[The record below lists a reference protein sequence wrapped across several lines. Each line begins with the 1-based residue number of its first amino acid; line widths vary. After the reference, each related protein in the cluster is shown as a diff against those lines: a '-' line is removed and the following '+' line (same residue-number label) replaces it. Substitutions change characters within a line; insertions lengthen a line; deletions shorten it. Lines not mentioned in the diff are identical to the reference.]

1 MISPKINP
9 MISPVR
15 RVQIGFC
22 GEWYD
27 AKPESEFA
35 IGRDGDLQI
44 DDNPYLHRRFL
55 SVQWH
60 QELWWLMNVG
70 SQLSAT
76 VCDSGGSF
84 QAWLAPG
91 ARLPLVF
98 GATTVLFTAGPT
110 TYELTILCEDAAF
123 VSADVAVS
131 EIGETTIGPV
141 TLTRS
146 QKQLIVAL
154 AEPLL
159 RREGT
164 SVSAIPSSKDAAAR
178 LGWEQTRFNRKLDN
192 VCDKLDRR
200 GVRGLR
206 GGPGRLAVNRRAR
219 LVEHAVAA
227 RIVTAADLPLLDEDL
242 T

>member
-1 MISPKINP
+1 M
-9 MISPVR
+9 MAVQR
-15 RVQIGFC
+15 AQIGFC
-22 GEWYD
+22 GEWHYAD
-27 AKPESEFA
+27 PDRSFA

-55 SVQWH
+55 VIEWQ
-60 QELWWLMNVG
+60 QELWWLINVG
-70 SQLSAT
+70 TQLSAT
-76 VCDSGGSF
+76 VSDTSGNF

-110 TYELTILCEDAAF
+110 TYEFTVLCEDAAF
-123 VSADVAVS
+123 TPSEIGVS
-131 EIGETTIGPV
+131 EVGETTIGPV
-141 TLTRS
+141 SLTPS

-200 GVRGLR
+200 GIRGLR
-206 GGPGRLAVNRRAR
+206 GGPGNLAVNRRAR
-219 LVEHAVAA
+219 LVEHAVAS
-227 RIVTAADLPLLDEDL
+227 RLVTAADLVLLDQDL
-242 T
+242 P

>member
-1 MISPKINP
+1 MIKIE
-9 MISPVR
+9 
-15 RVQIGFC
+15 FC
-22 GEWYD
+22 GEWVVPD
-27 AKPESEFA
+27 DSRSFE

-55 SVQWH
+55 TL
-60 QELWWLMNVG
+60 ERILDLWWIANSG

-76 VCDSGGSF
+76 VSDRSGAF

-91 ARLPLVF
+91 GRIPLVF
-98 GATTVLFTAGPT
+98 AEMMVLFTAGPT
-110 TYELTILCEDAAF
+110 TYELTVVNDEASYLP
-123 VSADVAVS
+123 S
-131 EIGETTIGPV
+131 EVQRTESGETTIGPV
-141 TLTRS
+141 ALTLS

-164 SVSAIPSSKDAAAR
+164 SVSSIPSSKDAARR

-206 GGPGRLAVNRRAR
+206 GGAGALAVNRRAR
-219 LVEHAVAA
+219 LVEHAVAT
-227 RIVTAADLPLLDEDL
+227 RLVTAADLRVLDL
-242 T
+242 VAS

>member
-1 MISPKINP
+1 VNTTSEQQ
-9 MISPVR
+9 
-15 RVQIGFC
+15 VQIGFC
-22 GEWYD
+22 GEWYLAD
-27 AKPESEFA
+27 PVREFV
-35 IGRDGDLQI
+35 IGREGDLHI

-55 SVQWH
+55 ILVWQ
-60 QELWWLMNVG
+60 QEMWWLINVG
-70 SQLSAT
+70 TQMSAT
-76 VCDSGGSF
+76 VSDAAGGF

-98 GATTVLFTAGPT
+98 GTTTVLFTAGPT
-110 TYELTILCEDAAF
+110 TYEIDIVCQDPAF
-123 VSADVAVS
+123 VPAEPGSGGL
-131 EIGETTIGPV
+131 GETTIGPV
-141 TLTRS
+141 TLTPS

-164 SVSAIPSSKDAAAR
+164 SISAIPSSKDAAAR
-178 LGWEQTRFNRKLDN
+178 LGWELTRFNRKLDN

-206 GGPGRLAVNRRAR
+206 GGPGQLAVNRRAR

-227 RIVTAADLPLLDEDL
+227 RMVTAADLALLDEL
-242 T
+242 IP